1 MRHAGPVRLRL
12 HPRRTQQLLRRTTRT
27 ISASSRKFNLNQ
39 RPLQAKPCLSPSR
52 TTYLYERAVNGY
64 VLFYN
69 AKIGKASIYVTFR
82 GTFILPAPPSYVFER
97 AVLNF
102 LCLAAAY
109 NFIRYGLFL
118 NRVGRGLFSPVPP

>member
-1 MRHAGPVRLRL
+1 
-12 HPRRTQQLLRRTTRT
+12 
-27 ISASSRKFNLNQ
+27 
-39 RPLQAKPCLSPSR
+39 
-52 TTYLYERAVNGY
+52 VNGY

-109 NFIRYGLFL
+109 NFIRSGLFL
-118 NRVGRGLFSPVPP
+118 TTLRILSETPPQQAPGNEPSSFRKEFS